1 MFFFSGQNNIS
12 NFNSVLWV
20 GFYKKKYDWQEN
32 YRQRSNFTYLR
43 VESDV
48 SMEELRRINNA
59 TTE

>member
-1 MFFFSGQNNIS
+1 MFFFFGQNNIS

-20 GFYKKKYDWQEN
+20 GFKKKYDRQEN
-32 YRQRSNFTYLR
+32 YRQRSNFTYLG
-43 VESDV
+43 VESDL